1 MASLTATELAALLDI
16 LNNPDNAGFATALER
31 LTTLDTSTL
40 TPEAVTQLTA
50 KLDATITKLRHE
62 SRLTEAELARLRK
75 GNKAL
80 QSYNR

>member
-1 MASLTATELAALLDI
+1 MALTAAELASLLDI
-16 LNNPDNAGFATALER
+16 LNNPDSPAFTSALER

-40 TPEAVTQLTA
+40 DPSKATQLLA
-50 KLDATITKLRHE
+50 KIDATLIKLAAE
-62 SRLTEAELARLRK
+62 SRLTAAELTKIRK